1 MGFNG
6 KQWFLVKIAMSKRKK
21 LTVYDYLKSKGK
33 RQLSNL
39 FIHTV
44 EEAVAAEEAG
54 IDYIVAAHDLPKFGI
69 NASLNDVKKIREVA
83 PNCFMQSA
91 GPIPPASEYEAIKFA
106 HDYLSFG
113 VDCIYV
119 GNHSLKWI
127 RAMRDENIPTIGH
140 VGLIPG
146 KATWIGGLR
155 AIGKTADEAIGV
167 LKHTLDLQEAGVIG
181 VELEVVPP
189 KVAKVITDKV
199 EIITM
204 SMGSGSDCDAQFLFS
219 NDVLGWNEGHIP
231 RHARVY
237 RNFKKEYARLQEER
251 ILAFKEFHEDTINK
265 KFNDPKINVQIK
277 DDEFDKFL
285 ELAEKI

>member
-1 MGFNG
+1 MT
-6 KQWFLVKIAMSKRKK
+6 KRKK

-39 FIHTV
+39 FVHTV
-44 EEAVAAEEAG
+44 EEAAAAEEAG
-54 IDYIVAAHDLPKFGI
+54 IDYIVAAHDLPQFGI
-69 NASLNDVKKIREVA
+69 NASFNDVKKIREVA

-127 RAMRDENIPTIGH
+127 KAMRDENIPTIGH
-140 VGLIPG
+140 VGLVPG
-146 KATWIGGLR
+146 KSTWIGGLR

-167 LKHTLDLQEAGVIG
+167 LKHTLDLQDAGVIG

-189 KVAKVITDKV
+189 KVAKVITEKV

-237 RNFKKEYARLQEER
+237 RDFKTEYAKLQAER
-251 ILAFKEFHEDTINK
+251 ILAFREFHDDTINK
-265 KFNDPKINVQIK
+265 KFNDPEITVQIK
-277 DDEFDKFL
+277 DDEYDKFL
-285 ELAEKI
+285 ELAEKIS